1 MKRNNKGSAGREAGR
16 LFLNPQ
22 AVIYGLILAFLWTGL
37 IAFFLGFCGFYIR
50 VLGERADTLVLVA
63 GLGGDCLGAGSAGGG
78 RIRLAPRAWLALLY
92 SPSYSLA
99 SFGRGERAGSGPLLS
114 WGTALGLLRDAV
126 LIPAVGSRLS
136 VIETVNSQEGK
147 HCHLPT

>member
-50 VLGERADTLVLVA
+50 GLGERADTLVLVA
-63 GLGGDCLGAGSAGGG
+63 GLGGACLGAGAEARRGKNLGWLHGGLVG
-78 RIRLAPRAWLALLY
+78 FAFI
-92 SPSYSLA
+92 
-99 SFGRGERAGSGPLLS
+99 LLS
-114 WGTALGLLRDAV
+114 YLLGFIWERGTGRQRVLLSRLLWAQPWGCWAGCWV
-126 LIPAVGSRLS
+126 LIPVVGSRLS
-136 VIETVNSQEGK
+136 VIETVNS
-147 HCHLPT
+147 